1 MDQPSPS
8 APATGLATGLAR
20 VRAFYEL
27 TKPGI
32 ALYVMITAG
41 VSAWVA
47 SGGHIAPFLLLA
59 TVLGTGM
66 ASGGAL
72 ALNQYVER
80 EEDALMRRTRN
91 RPIPSGRLDP
101 AAAAVFAALLLAS
114 GLTWL
119 AFLVGWL
126 PAAVAATSA
135 LMYHAVYTPLKS
147 RSYLATLAG
156 GVPGALPALIG
167 WTAARGS
174 VELGG
179 FALFSIA
186 YLWQLPHVLGLS
198 WMLREDYARVGF
210 KLSPPHD
217 ESGRVIGLHMVLATS
232 ALLPVSLTPALL
244 GYTGDWYFV
253 GALILSG
260 TFAAVSVGAARH
272 LTDAAARGVFFGS
285 LLYHPLL
292 LGLMLL
298 NTVRT

>member
-1 MDQPSPS
+1 MDRLSPS
-8 APATGLATGLAR
+8 SPAVGLAR
-20 VRAFYEL
+20 LVAYYEL

-32 ALYVMITAG
+32 VAYIVITAG

-47 SGGHIAPFLLLA
+47 SRGHPSALLMLHTVVGTGLA
-59 TVLGTGM
+59 T
-66 ASGGAL
+66 AGAL

-80 EEDALMRRTRN
+80 EVDAHMRRTRD
-91 RPIPSGRLDP
+91 RPIPSGRLD
-101 AAAAVFAALLLAS
+101 AAPAAVFSAALLAA
-114 GLTWL
+114 GLTYL

-126 PAAVAATSA
+126 PAGIAAASA
-135 LMYHAVYTPLKS
+135 FAYHAIYTPLKS

-174 VELGG
+174 LELGG
-179 FALFSIA
+179 FALFAIA

-198 WMLREDYARVGF
+198 WILRKDYERVGF

-217 ESGRVIGLHMVLATS
+217 DSGRVIGLHMVLATS
-232 ALLPVSLTPALL
+232 ALLPVSLVPTLL
-244 GYTGDWYFV
+244 GYTGALYFG
-253 GALILSG
+253 GAFLLGIAFLGAS
-260 TFAAVSVGAARH
+260 FGAARR
-272 LTDAAARGVFFGS
+272 LTDVSARRVFFGS

-298 NTVRT
+298 NTVPHG

>member
-1 MDQPSPS
+1 MDEPSSS
-8 APATGLATGLAR
+8 APPGVLTRL
-20 VRAFYEL
+20 RAYYEL

-32 ALYVMITAG
+32 ATYVMITAG

-47 SGGHIAPFLLLA
+47 SRGHMAPVSLLH

-80 EEDALMRRTRN
+80 DEDAHMKRTRG

-101 AAAAVFAALLLAS
+101 GSAGVFGALLLAC

-119 AFLVGWL
+119 LFLVGWL
-126 PAAVAATSA
+126 PAALAATSA
-135 LMYHAVYTPLKS
+135 LIYHAVYTPLKS

-156 GVPGALPALIG
+156 GIPGALPTLIG

-217 ESGRVIGLHMVLATS
+217 DSGRIIGLHMVLATS

-244 GYTGDWYFV
+244 GYTGAWYFV

-260 TFAAVSVGAARH
+260 IFAGVSVSAARR

-285 LLYHPLL
+285 LLYHPML
-292 LGLMLL
+292 LGLMIL
-298 NTVRT
+298 NTVRS